1 MHNQPSDWH
10 RLDTGVFVSI
20 QELSYCC
27 RLEVVD
33 LLELVEYGA
42 LDLADGDGST
52 ILFHSDCVAPLRTA
66 SRLRADFD
74 LDLFTTGLLLGYLRR
89 IGELEQ
95 QIASIQAR
103 APAHVAHARHEPG
116 PWHEEHARAGG
127 APKWHS

>member
-10 RLDTGVFVSI
+10 RLETGVLVSI
-20 QELSYCC
+20 EELSHCC
-27 RLEVVD
+27 RLEVDD
-33 LLELVEYGA
+33 LLELAEYGA
-42 LDLADGDGST
+42 LKRADVDGGT

-89 IGELEQ
+89 IAELER

-103 APAHVAHARHEPG
+103 APAHAAHTHHEPG

-127 APKWHS
+127 APPWHR